1 MLALGTLLLRDTREM
16 KMFRHAV
23 PIGRIFGISIDL
35 DYTWFLI
42 VGLLAWLL
50 AVSYYPAEFHNWTTG
65 QYWLMGSVTAVMLFV
80 SVLAHELAHSVVA
93 RRRGIAVPR
102 ITLFLFGGLSQIASE
117 PSNAGDEFWI
127 AVVGPLTSFALAAFF
142 WEIEPLV
149 AAMPQL
155 FAMVKYLAFLN
166 LILAAFNL
174 FPGFPLDGG
183 RVLRAAV
190 WRITG
195 NYRRATIAAA
205 VTGRFFGFLLIFA
218 GVWMALTGAFFN
230 GLWTAFIG
238 WYLESAAGSQFQQE
252 IWKSLIGRHKVE
264 EAMRRDFPRIPGS
277 ITLQELVDHYILAG
291 EGHNFIVSG
300 PSGPAGIVTLATL
313 RAAPR
318 SAWPITTVS
327 QVMLPI
333 QKLAT
338 IGPEAPLWSALEQ
351 MGRNGAEELPVIEGN
366 GVVGMLSREDVLH
379 YLRVLQTLAA

>member
-1 MLALGTLLLRDTREM
+1 
-16 KMFRHAV
+16 MFRHAI

-50 AVSYYPAEFHNWTTG
+50 AVSYYPAEFHNWTAG
-65 QYWLMGSVTAVMLFV
+65 EYWLVGGATAIMLFV

-93 RRRGIAVPR
+93 QRRGIAVPR
-102 ITLFLFGGLSQIASE
+102 ITLFLFGGLSQIATE

-149 AAMPQL
+149 APLPML

-166 LILAAFNL
+166 LILAVFNL

-183 RVLRAAV
+183 RALRAAV
-190 WRITG
+190 WKFTG
-195 NYRRATIAAA
+195 NYRRATIASA
-205 VTGRFFGFLLIFA
+205 VSGRFFGFVLIFI

-252 IWKSLIGRHKVE
+252 IWKSLIGQHKVE

-277 ITLQELVDHYILAG
+277 MTVQELVDRFILAG
-291 EGHNFIVSG
+291 DGHSFIVSDPGG
-300 PSGPAGIVTLATL
+300 PSGIVTLAVL
-313 RAAPR
+313 RAVPR
-318 SAWPITTVS
+318 PQWPVTTVS

-338 IGPEAPLWSALEQ
+338 TGPDTPLWSALEK
-351 MGRNGAEELPVIEGN
+351 MGRDGAEELPVIEGN

-379 YLRVLQTLAA
+379 YLRVLRALAA

>member
-1 MLALGTLLLRDTREM
+1 
-16 KMFRHAV
+16 MFRHAV

-65 QYWLMGSVTAVMLFV
+65 QYWLMGTVTALMLFV

-93 RRRGIAVPR
+93 LRRGIAVPR
-102 ITLFLFGGLSQIASE
+102 ITLFLFGGLSQIATE

-127 AVVGPLTSFALAAFF
+127 AVVGPLTSFALAAFL
-142 WEIEPLV
+142 WEVEPLV
-149 AAMPQL
+149 ASVPML

-166 LILAAFNL
+166 LVLAAFNL

-190 WRITG
+190 WRVTG
-195 NYRRATIAAA
+195 NYRRATVAAA

-252 IWKSLIGRHKVE
+252 VWKSLIGQHRVQ
-264 EAMRRDFPRIPGS
+264 EAMRRDFPRIPGNV
-277 ITLQELVDHYILAG
+277 TLQELVDRHILAG
-291 EGHNFIVSG
+291 EGHNFIVNDPG
-300 PSGPAGIVTLATL
+300 GPAGIVTLAAL
-313 RAAPR
+313 RAVPR
-318 SAWPITTVS
+318 SAWPVTTVG
-327 QVMLPI
+327 QAMLPI
-333 QKLAT
+333 QRLAT
-338 IGPEAPLWSALEQ
+338 TGPEAPLWSALEK
-351 MGRNGAEELPVIEGN
+351 MGRDGAEELPVIEGN

-379 YLRVLQTLAA
+379 YLRALQTLAA